1 MKVALVH
8 DHLTQD
14 GGAERVLRVFREIFP
29 EAPLYALV
37 YDKKKMGEEFD
48 GRNIKTSFIQ
58 KIPGGVKKFKWFL
71 PLMPLATEKH
81 ELDNYDVVLS
91 NSSALSKGVITR
103 PDSLHICYCHTPT
116 RYLWTDTHL
125 YIKELAHGSLVKK
138 AISLMLPRLRIWD
151 RMAAERVDKFVA
163 NSKTVQKRI
172 SKYYGR
178 RSDVIYPPV
187 DVSGFKIFPTQE
199 NYYLAAGR
207 LVPYK
212 RFDLV
217 VRAFNKLGI
226 PLKIFGEGPELGKL
240 KAMAKPNIEFLGKI
254 SDEKKKE
261 LYGKCLAFI
270 HPQEE
275 DFGLMVVEAMAA
287 GRPVIA
293 YPKGGAMETVVEG
306 KTGTF
311 FPDQSW
317 ESLAHTIIRF
327 KPEEYRPEEIRAHA
341 AQFDTNE
348 FKNKIRDYIEK
359 SWQEFKSNG

>member
-1 MKVALVH
+1 MRIALVH

-29 EAPLYALV
+29 DAPVYALV
-37 YDKKKMGEEFD
+37 YDKKKMGKEFD
-48 GRNIKTSFIQ
+48 GKNVKTSFIQ

-71 PLMPLATEKH
+71 PLMPLATEKY
-81 ELDNYDVVLS
+81 ELDGYDVVLS

-103 PDSLHICYCHTPT
+103 PDTLHICYCHTPT

-125 YIKELAHGSLVKK
+125 YIRELSHGSLVKK

-151 RMAAERVDKFVA
+151 RMAAERVDKFIA

-178 RSDVIYPPV
+178 ESDVIYPPV
-187 DVSGFKIFPTQE
+187 DVFGFSIAPRQE
-199 NYYLAAGR
+199 NYYLAGGR

-212 RFDLV
+212 RFDVV

-226 PLKIFGEGPELGKL
+226 PLKIFGEGPELQKL
-240 KAMAKPNIEFLGKI
+240 REMAKPNIEFLGKVT
-254 SDEKKKE
+254 DEQKKE
-261 LYGKCLAFI
+261 LYQKCLAFI

-275 DFGLMVVEAMAA
+275 DFGLMVVEAMAS

-293 YPKGGAMETVVEG
+293 YPKGGATETVVDG
-306 KTGTF
+306 KTGKF

-317 ESLAHTIIRF
+317 ESLAHTVIRF

-341 AQFDTNE
+341 AQFDVGE
-348 FKNKIRDYIEK
+348 FKNKIKNYIENE
-359 SWQEFKSNG
+359 WQEFRKT